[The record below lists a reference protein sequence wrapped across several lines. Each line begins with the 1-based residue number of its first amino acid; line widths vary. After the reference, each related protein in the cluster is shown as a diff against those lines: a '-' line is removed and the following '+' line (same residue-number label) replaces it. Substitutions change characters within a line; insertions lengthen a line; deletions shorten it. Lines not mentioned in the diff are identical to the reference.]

1 VKDDR
6 ENGWSVIFQPLKK
19 YFSAHGFD
27 LESGVQLK
35 CCFFF
40 EHIVKI
46 RSGRKVFFYSVRFCF
61 Q

>member
-19 YFSAHGFD
+19 YLSAHGFD

-46 RSGRKVFFYSVRFCF
+46 RSGRKVFFLFG
-61 Q
+61 